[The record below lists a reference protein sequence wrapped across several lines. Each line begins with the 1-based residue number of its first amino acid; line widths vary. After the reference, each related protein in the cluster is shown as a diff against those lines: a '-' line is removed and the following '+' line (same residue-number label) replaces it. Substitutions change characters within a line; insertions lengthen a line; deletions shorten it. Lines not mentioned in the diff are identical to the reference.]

1 MYNKFGGNMN
11 IRIKKLDDFGRG
23 ICFINDKITFIP
35 NSLEDEVIEYKIIK
49 EKKKYN
55 DGKALRI
62 FNVSNDRIR
71 PICLHYLKCGGCHLE
86 HMSLI
91 KENNFKVEKVKSI
104 LSKFAKIEIDSLNII
119 SGKYYN
125 YRNKIVLKV
134 ENGIF
139 GLLEEGSNN
148 LVEIDKCYL
157 INDEMNERLEL
168 LKHLVKRESGISKIM
183 MRLGNKSGEIM
194 LHIKGNVNNKKPFG
208 DICDSLIINDEV
220 ITKEYITSYIMDKK
234 FNIRKESFFQVNDEI
249 VEKLYSYVRD
259 ITLLLS
265 SKIVLDLYCGVGT
278 IGIIVSD
285 LVEKVVGVEV
295 VEEAVVDANQ
305 NKRLNNIKN
314 IEFINSKVEDV
325 ISNFNNEFDTV
336 IVDPPRSGL
345 DRKTK
350 DVLLKEKFKNIIY
363 ISCDAV
369 TLARDLFELS
379 TVYNFKSIELFNMFP
394 RTYHVECVCVLNRR

>member
-1 MYNKFGGNMN
+1 
-11 IRIKKLDDFGRG
+11 
-23 ICFINDKITFIP
+23 
-35 NSLEDEVIEYKIIK
+35 
-49 EKKKYN
+49 
-55 DGKALRI
+55 
-62 FNVSNDRIR
+62 
-71 PICLHYLKCGGCHLE
+71 
-86 HMSLI
+86 
-91 KENNFKVEKVKSI
+91 
-104 LSKFAKIEIDSLNII
+104 
-119 SGKYYN
+119 
-125 YRNKIVLKV
+125 
-134 ENGIF
+134 
-139 GLLEEGSNN
+139 
-148 LVEIDKCYL
+148 
-157 INDEMNERLEL
+157 
-168 LKHLVKRESGISKIM
+168 
-183 MRLGNKSGEIM
+183 
-194 LHIKGNVNNKKPFG
+194 
-208 DICDSLIINDEV
+208 
-220 ITKEYITSYIMDKK
+220 MDKK

-394 RTYHVECVCVLNRR
+394 RTYHVECVCVLNR

>member
-394 RTYHVECVCVLNRR
+394 RTYHVECVCVLNR